1 MKILY
6 AHSNKLPG
14 SYTELMLGKLRG
26 AFPEDRHS
34 IERIQ
39 FSASA
44 TEWIEKLERAEVAL
58 FTPSTY
64 LSDGI
69 MEAAR
74 NIKLIQLLSSG
85 YDKFNAPACKKWGI
99 HLANNGGANANA
111 VAEHTLLLML
121 AVLRKMSLYHE
132 RMKKGLFKNSDY
144 GMDVHSFRGST
155 VGIIGYGAI
164 GRAVAEKSAALG
176 ASILAYDKKKIE
188 NGAPQVELDTLLAA
202 SDIVTVHIRPDGTT
216 KHFMGRREFSLM
228 KPGAIFVNT
237 ARPELV
243 DDAALAWALQT
254 KRLFGAGLDV
264 WYDKR
269 HSPLLSLPLVC
280 NVMATPHISGST
292 KTAYTDCVNF
302 AVENFKRVERGE
314 MSLGLVSL

>member
-85 YDKFNAPACKKWGI
+85 
-99 HLANNGGANANA
+99 
-111 VAEHTLLLML
+111 
-121 AVLRKMSLYHE
+121 
-132 RMKKGLFKNSDY
+132 
-144 GMDVHSFRGST
+144 
-155 VGIIGYGAI
+155 
-164 GRAVAEKSAALG
+164 
-176 ASILAYDKKKIE
+176 
-188 NGAPQVELDTLLAA
+188 
-202 SDIVTVHIRPDGTT
+202 
-216 KHFMGRREFSLM
+216 
-228 KPGAIFVNT
+228 
-237 ARPELV
+237 
-243 DDAALAWALQT
+243 
-254 KRLFGAGLDV
+254 
-264 WYDKR
+264 
-269 HSPLLSLPLVC
+269 
-280 NVMATPHISGST
+280 
-292 KTAYTDCVNF
+292 
-302 AVENFKRVERGE
+302 
-314 MSLGLVSL
+314 